1 MQRKAA
7 ISHMS
12 EHLDCAYEDAQGHD
26 GAGATRRMALVC
38 MASSSA
44 GNSAD
49 DAADRSVGSSADSSG
64 NNAADLLLSDF
75 HDALLAYTRLSV
87 CESEE
92 PQYPSFVRAECT
104 PTGSLRILEQ
114 PGHEEAGL
122 DFTGCDT
129 VVLAFE
135 VASPSDCE
143 PLGCAL
149 RALTN
154 SCALKP
160 ATSFYAIICD
170 SCSSMGDTAAREAVC
185 ICRQVDARW
194 SGAVVVTDARLV
206 PHLIRAP
213 RLGMWRRPV
222 SQAIDRLVAAVRM
235 GCALG
240 ELDGLL
246 GVEPGRADTSNVLVA
261 SPHPLWRAVASRMR

>member
-1 MQRKAA
+1 
-7 ISHMS
+7 MS
-12 EHLDCAYEDAQGHD
+12 EHLDCSHESAQGLD
-26 GAGATRRMALVC
+26 DAVMTRRIALVRT
-38 MASSSA
+38 ASSSA
-44 GNSAD
+44 GGSAGD
-49 DAADRSVGSSADSSG
+49 SMGNNAGDSTGSSPGDSMG

-75 HDALLAYTRLSV
+75 HDALLAYTRLSA

-92 PQYPSFVRAECT
+92 PQYPAFVRAECA
-104 PTGSLRILEQ
+104 PSGSLRILEQ
-114 PGHEEAGL
+114 PGHEDA
-122 DFTGCDT
+122 DRDPAGCDT
-129 VVLAFE
+129 VVFACE
-135 VASPSDCE
+135 VTSPADCE
-143 PLGCAL
+143 PLACAL
-149 RALTN
+149 RTLASSN
-154 SCALKP
+154 VFKP
-160 ATSFYAIICD
+160 ATRFYAIICN
-170 SCSSMGDTAAREAVC
+170 SCSGEDTAAAHEAVC

-206 PHLIRAP
+206 PCLIRAP

-246 GVEPGRADTSNVLVA
+246 GVEPGRANTSNVLVA

>member
-1 MQRKAA
+1 
-7 ISHMS
+7 MS
-12 EHLDCAYEDAQGHD
+12 EHLDCAHESAQGLD
-26 GAGATRRMALVC
+26 DAGATRRIALVRT
-38 MASSSA
+38 ASSSA
-44 GNSAD
+44 G
-49 DAADRSVGSSADSSG
+49 SSAGDNAGNNTGDSMG

-75 HDALLAYTRLSV
+75 HDALIAYTRLSV

-149 RALTN
+149 RALAN